1 MATNTILKSLETTPV
16 GEVQN
21 YRQTE
26 KFFAGAGGVALGDFV
41 AYDFSKIDA
50 SVAKFVVKA
59 DLGVVTAQMA
69 IGVALASADAGEQVE
84 VCTRGVCEGFTLA
97 VAAAGD
103 PLCITPTAGAADTA
117 TGANIHPVI
126 AYAKSLS
133 AAPGVHTVFVI
144 GN

>member
-1 MATNTILKSLETTPV
+1 MATNTILKSMETTPV

-26 KFFAGAGGVALGDFV
+26 KFFAGTGGVTLGDFV

-50 SVAKFVVKA
+50 SVAKYVVKA

-69 IGVALASADAGEQVE
+69 IGVALATAAVGEEVQ
-84 VCTRGVCEGFTLA
+84 VCTRGICEGLTLA

-103 PLCITPTAGAADTA
+103 PLCITATAGAADTA
-117 TGANIHPVI
+117 TAANIHPVI
-126 AYAKSLS
+126 AYAKSAS
-133 AAPGVHTVFVI
+133 GGTGVHTVFVV